1 MSIWPAGTVCRAT
14 VRGVPGMIGMWHD
27 DVHFVTPSL
36 VRFAR
41 WHPAW
46 LVADVRPM
54 VVIDPTDAPD
64 EDYGV
69 ADLLRIVDRDGKHM
83 EGSPRGRTLQWLATA
98 FERQTELLRMEEPGW
113 GEKVVAHTED
123 NAERRE
129 FVRYTTHADA
139 GLDWNDRID
148 SYRWADLLY
157 PQPVGGAS

>member
-14 VRGVPGMIGMWHD
+14 VRGVPEKFGMWECNGY
-27 DVHFVTPSL
+27 FFTPL
-36 VRFAR
+36 PAR
-41 WHPAW
+41 GVKLHPAG
-46 LVADVRPM
+46 LVADVRPL

-98 FERQTELLRMEEPGW
+98 FERQAQPRMAEPEW
-113 GEKVVAHTED
+113 GERVTAHTDE
-123 NAERRE
+123 NTERRE
-129 FVRYTTHADA
+129 FVRFSAQGNDYAEWADR
-139 GLDWNDRID
+139 DD
-148 SYRWADLLY
+148 SYDWPELLD